1 MTNRPKP
8 DEVFERPG
16 LTIKRHG
23 RSLEVRTY
31 RSPEQQ
37 AQLLKTVWASR
48 PRLIYEVR
56 RATDE
61 LSVLIQK
68 YSSFDLVLHL
78 LLQKGFVD
86 PNTYKETDSTQRP
99 HFVEHATM
107 LQLKD
112 ASPNITAEILV
123 FPEDIDRAG
132 RLLEE
137 IFQLSSAYYGTEAA
151 NPEMSGSPPSALDDL
166 RRRTLLREMMV
177 GPPAYHHHWQSVLEG
192 LFSPPHIGGYLA
204 EVCGFDLR
212 SAFSCYRAVAA
223 LMHEALTERS
233 RNALAFEEQIKKTL
247 KRYMET
253 GRFEGDPQAKPMFDS
268 IRNMRSKERKRFIFS
283 ISRSW
288 ITVALTDVLSFTQAT
303 LAAKAG
309 VPEEVAGKFLD
320 VFSLSLGSTPA
331 DYLMPTPTPQ
341 VRVRPIIALGENF
354 ICPLPFNLIWAIK
367 PRFEEALKSSQR
379 WNSYQKHRGN
389 FLVSE
394 GLKLVHKML
403 PRADAYEGLKYP
415 IGSVQEGEL
424 DALILF
430 DRYLF
435 LLEAKGGEFGA
446 ARRGGKEGMKK
457 GLADLVGDPLEQ
469 GARAW
474 DYIRKSEQPVFV
486 AKDGRRVT
494 IDREQYTEISIITL
508 TLDSLDVF
516 TPEMHTLREAGVL
529 GQNDI
534 PWAVCLTDLM
544 VLSDIMQFPS
554 EFTHF
559 LRWRRS
565 AGKAGGVSVGMDE
578 LNWLAIYL
586 AEGPKPIAVPEG
598 YDNLFF
604 TSYTDDFDAYF
615 HYQGGLRTQ
624 PASRPSQPIPQSVRE
639 LLDAVET
646 KGTHGFTAVAEA
658 FLDLTFEEREQIG
671 ETLHRMS
678 KGDGDAD
685 DVIKVDTRSLSLI
698 LLRGD
703 KAPEQLQHEICRS
716 NPVHKRSLAIA
727 VDFDPALRAHGWLL
741 QDPPSAATT
750 RG

>member
-1 MTNRPKP
+1 
-8 DEVFERPG
+8 
-16 LTIKRHG
+16 
-23 RSLEVRTY
+23 
-31 RSPEQQ
+31 
-37 AQLLKTVWASR
+37 
-48 PRLIYEVR
+48 
-56 RATDE
+56 
-61 LSVLIQK
+61 
-68 YSSFDLVLHL
+68 
-78 LLQKGFVD
+78 
-86 PNTYKETDSTQRP
+86 
-99 HFVEHATM
+99 M

-123 FPEDIDRAG
+123 SPKDIDRAEQV
-132 RLLEE
+132 LEE
-137 IFQLSSAYYGTEAA
+137 IFQLSSTYYGSEAA

-192 LFSPPHIGGYLA
+192 LFGPPHVGRQLA
-204 EVCGFDLR
+204 ETCGFDLHSALSCCRAIVALMLEALAVRSR
-212 SAFSCYRAVAA
+212 SA
-223 LMHEALTERS
+223 
-233 RNALAFEEQIKKTL
+233 LASEEQIKKTL
-247 KRYMET
+247 TRYMET
-253 GRFEGDPQAKPMFDS
+253 GKFEGDPQTKPMFDS

-288 ITVALTDVLSFTQAT
+288 ITVALTDVLAFMPGT

-309 VPEEVAGKFLD
+309 VPEEVAGKFLHA
-320 VFSLSLGSTPA
+320 FSLSFGSTPA
-331 DYLMPTPTPQ
+331 DYLMPTPTPR
-341 VRVRPIIALGENF
+341 VRVCPIVALGENF

-367 PRFEEALKSSQR
+367 PRFEEALKGSQR

-389 FLVSE
+389 FLVGE

-403 PRADAYEGLKYP
+403 PRADAYEGLRYP
-415 IGSVQEGEL
+415 IGPGQEGEL

-457 GLADLVGDPLEQ
+457 GLAELVGDPLEQ

-474 DYIRKSEQPVFV
+474 DYIRKTEHPVLV
-486 AKDGRRVT
+486 AKDGRRIT
-494 IDREQYTEISIITL
+494 IDKGQYTEVSIITL

-529 GQNDI
+529 GQHDI

-586 AEGPKPIAVPEG
+586 AEGPKRIAVPEG

-615 HYQGGLRTQ
+615 DYQGGLRTQ
-624 PASRPSQPIPQSVRE
+624 PASRPSQPIPRPLRE
-639 LLDAVET
+639 LLDVVEST
-646 KGTHGFTAVAEA
+646 GTHGFTAVTEA

-671 ETLHRMS
+671 EKLSSMS
-678 KGDGDAD
+678 KGRGGAAD
-685 DVIKVDTRSLSLI
+685 IIKVDTPDLSLT

-703 KAPEQLQHEICRS
+703 KTPGQLQEQIS
-716 NPVHKRSLAIA
+716 SANSVSKRSLAIA
-727 VDFDPALRAHGWLL
+727 MDYAPALRVHGWFL
-741 QDPPSAATT
+741 QDPRQSATM
-750 RG
+750 